1 MIDSY
6 HYDTSFNPA
15 MPVVTVRLRSL
26 YLDSPELQLT
36 ALIDSGSD
44 GTMVPLSVLTQ
55 MNARQ
60 VGQGAIRGVT
70 GHRQS
75 VALYEIL
82 VQIGPFDLGKFQVVG
97 LEDEGDLI
105 LGRDVLNQLII
116 TLNGL
121 AHVVEISD

>member
-6 HYDTSFNPA
+6 LYDPSFEPA

-26 YLDSPELQLT
+26 YPNSPEIEYL

-44 GTMVPLSVLTQ
+44 GTMIPLTVLTQ

-60 VGQGAIRGVT
+60 VSEGIIRGVT
-70 GHRQS
+70 GHRQV
-75 VALYEIL
+75 VALYEVLI
-82 VQIGPFDLGKFQVVG
+82 QIGSLALGKFQVVA
-97 LEDEGDLI
+97 LEDGSDLI
-105 LGRDVLNQLII
+105 LGRDVLNQLIV

-121 AHVVEISD
+121 AQVVEISD